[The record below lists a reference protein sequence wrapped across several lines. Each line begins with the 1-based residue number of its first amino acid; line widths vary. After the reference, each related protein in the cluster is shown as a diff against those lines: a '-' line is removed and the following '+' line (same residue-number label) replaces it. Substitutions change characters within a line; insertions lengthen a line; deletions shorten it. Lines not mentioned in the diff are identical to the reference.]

1 MPDWGLALPTRL
13 RRGHAL
19 LLNVDRYSV
28 RHSPRPPHP
37 VLPPPSP
44 GPSGATALAPPPA
57 TEASNPEVQEPSS
70 VLGHPLSQTI
80 CHLLRAS
87 PLGSNLSASRQL
99 LGLREGKSPPLASHA
114 HFPPAPPCS
123 HGANVFLFTA
133 LPRAAPRPTHPVL
146 LAPAH
151 PPSTL
156 PAQYPP
162 PHPIFL
168 PHGLCTC
175 CPLSPPPPC
184 STVSSGF
191 FSFSGVPSC

>member
-1 MPDWGLALPTRL
+1 MPDWGLALPARL
-13 RRGHAL
+13 RRSHAL
-19 LLNVDRYSV
+19 LLNVDRYSE
-28 RHSPRPPHP
+28 RGSPRPPHP

-57 TEASNPEVQEPSS
+57 TQASNPEVQEPSS
-70 VLGHPLSQTI
+70 VLGRPLSQAI
-80 CHLLRAS
+80 CPLLRAS

-123 HGANVFLFTA
+123 HGANLFLFTA
-133 LPRAAPRPTHPVL
+133 LPRAALRPTHPVL

-156 PAQYPP
+156 PASVPLTP
-162 PHPIFL
+162 PHFPAPRPL
-168 PHGLCTC
+168 HL
-175 CPLSPPPPC
+175 LSPL
-184 STVSSGF
+184 TASSLQQHG
-191 FSFSGVPSC
+191 